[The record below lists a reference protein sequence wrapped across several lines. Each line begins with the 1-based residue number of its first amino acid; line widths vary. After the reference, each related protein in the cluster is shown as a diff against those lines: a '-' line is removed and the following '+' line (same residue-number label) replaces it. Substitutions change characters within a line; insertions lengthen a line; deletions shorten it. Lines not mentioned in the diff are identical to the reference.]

1 MADLI
6 DFTEFMDEP
15 ELDRMDWDELH
26 SYLEKVQAQIAQMD
40 EKEPKNMNSEAYES
54 WAERHEDLEDL
65 EDEIL
70 DRMDEL
76 KGPNG

>member
-1 MADLI
+1 MADII

-15 ELDRMDWDELH
+15 ELERLDWDGLH
-26 SYLEKVQAQIAQMD
+26 NYLEQVQAQIARLD
-40 EKEPKNMNSEAYES
+40 EKEPKNMNSEAYEN

-70 DRMDEL
+70 DRLDEMEN
-76 KGPNG
+76 PNA